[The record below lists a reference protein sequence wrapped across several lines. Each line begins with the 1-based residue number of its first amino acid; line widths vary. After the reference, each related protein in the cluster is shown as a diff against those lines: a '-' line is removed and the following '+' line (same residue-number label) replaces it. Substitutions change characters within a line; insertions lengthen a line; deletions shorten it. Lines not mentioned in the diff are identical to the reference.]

1 MRTARANWITLVAW
15 VCMTALAATWL
26 PRPVLA
32 ADADAPLTTLF
43 DLSADDA
50 AAREIA
56 VDVARALKRS
66 KQVRFRDIDDSLNV
80 GGEEMQVSSVK
91 SGDGFMKA
99 GVLKMKKRQFSDAAD
114 DFDNAVGNYLTG
126 FAHLPDATIVAK
138 ALGQLGAA
146 QLLAGDAKSAAA
158 AMARAVQADPKYEQD
173 FTEYSANVQ
182 QLYDAQRKAVL
193 ARAKVDFEVKTTPP
207 NAKVFVN
214 GKYFGLSPVYVKS
227 LAGEQFIAVAK
238 NGWARKAQIAKV
250 DKTDETLAV
259 ELEPARRKAAF
270 DSTKDRL
277 GDIFGGAVEPND
289 LTEAEGIAA
298 TPFAVILRTSGTREK
313 MKVELALANLGGRQ
327 VVNRSTREIQW
338 LKRDKDVIDK
348 LVDDLLKA
356 PEVPIEKVP
365 EERTKTV
372 FKTWWFWTLVGAV
385 AVGSTAAYLIASKKD
400 PEKPA
405 YQPGQGGLLIQF

>member
-1 MRTARANWITLVAW
+1 MRTNGTGLVAW

-26 PRPVLA
+26 PVPALA

-80 GGEEMQVSSVK
+80 GGEEMQVSAVK
-91 SGDGFMKA
+91 SGDGFVKA
-99 GVLKMKKRQFSDAAD
+99 GLAKMKKRQFSDAAD

-126 FAHLPDATIVAK
+126 YAHLTDAGIVART
-138 ALGQLGAA
+138 LGQLGAA
-146 QLLAGDAKSAAA
+146 QLLAGEQKAAA
-158 AMARAVQADPKYEQD
+158 SSMARAVQADPKLELD
-173 FTEYSANVQ
+173 FTEYPSTVQ

-193 ARAKVDFEVKTTPP
+193 ARPKVDLEIKTTPP

-227 LAGEQFIAVAK
+227 LAGEQFIAVSK
-238 NGWARKAQIAKV
+238 NGFARKAQVAKV
-250 DKTDETLAV
+250 DKPDETLAI
-259 ELEPARRKAAF
+259 ELDPARRKAAF
-270 DSTKDRL
+270 ETTKDRL

-298 TPFAVILRTSGTREK
+298 TPFAVVLRTSGTREK
-313 MKVELALANLGGRQ
+313 MKVEMALANLGGRQ
-327 VVNRSTREIQW
+327 VVNRITREITW

-365 EERTKTV
+365 EERTKSV

-385 AVGSTAAYLIASKKD
+385 AVGSTGAYLIASKKE
-400 PEKPA
+400 PEQPA
-405 YQPGQGGLLIQF
+405 YAPGQGGLLLQF